1 MTELTKLAYKKGEM
15 NAALAGVL
23 KGLIERGVVAAVLT
37 PARQPNGGVMP
48 TLITDPKE
56 TEWADPF
63 APAVPLNAAKVA
75 SSLTAKPSGKPTA
88 LVMRSCEVRA
98 LVELVKLNQADL
110 EEVLL
115 IGVDCLGRF
124 ENADFLK
131 RSRDGKTT
139 ESFLEQAQAGRTT
152 IDGVEIADACTICE
166 FPVPKQVDIRLGVL
180 GAGSGSALVEWVTD
194 KGRAARDKL
203 GMSIDEP
210 PPKRAEAV
218 EKLTRQRKEARDEK
232 LAAFRDATGSF
243 QKLESHLSGC
253 INCYNCRVACPVCY
267 CKECV
272 FVTDTFRHDG
282 EQYLGW
288 AKRSGALK
296 MPTDTLFYHLVRLT
310 HMSTLCVGCGQCS
323 SACPNDIEL
332 MPLFRAT
339 AEKTQARFDYLAGRS
354 FEEKQPLAVFYD
366 DELPEVTGQVK

>member
-1 MTELTKLAYKKGEM
+1 MTEFSKLEFKKGEM
-15 NAALAGVL
+15 NAAICGLL
-23 KGLIERGVVAAVLT
+23 SKLIERDVVTAILA
-37 PARQPNGGVMP
+37 PARQPSGGVMP
-48 TLITDPKE
+48 TLITSPKAAKR
-56 TEWADPF
+56 ADPL
-63 APAVPLNAAKVA
+63 APVVPLNAAKVA
-75 SSLTAKPSGKPTA
+75 SSLTANPSDKPTA

-98 LVELVKLNQADL
+98 LVELVKLKQANLDD
-110 EEVLL
+110 VLM
-115 IGVDCLGRF
+115 IGVDCLGRY
-124 ENADFLK
+124 ENGDFLK
-131 RSRDGKTT
+131 LTEAGKTT
-139 ESFLEQAQAGRTT
+139 ETFLEAAQSGRTAEKD
-152 IDGVEIADACTICE
+152 IDISDACTICE
-166 FPVPKQVDIRLGVL
+166 SPVPDNVDIRLGVL
-180 GAGSGSALVEWVTD
+180 GASPDSLIVEWVTD

-203 GMSIDEP
+203 EIAACDAP
-210 PPKRAEAV
+210 AKRAEAV
-218 EKLTRQRKEARDEK
+218 EKLTQKRTEARDKK
-232 LAAFRDATGSF
+232 LAAFRDAASSF
-243 QKLESHLSGC
+243 EKLEQHLSGC

-288 AKRSGALK
+288 ATKTGALK

-354 FEEKQPLAVFYD
+354 LEEKQPLAVFYD
-366 DELPEVTGQVK
+366 NELQEVTGQVK